1 MSRRLPSSV
10 IKDIL
15 SCLNHLQDYTK
26 SLSFND
32 FASNYMV
39 VEACHIIGEA
49 VAQLDDD
56 VKNTE
61 KQIPWTLIKGM
72 RNKLIHEYFGTDL
85 SIVWNVIK
93 IELPE
98 FRTQLENIHGKL
110 VDSGR

>member
-1 MSRRLPSSV
+1 M
-10 IKDIL
+10 
-15 SCLNHLQDYTK
+15 
-26 SLSFND
+26 
-32 FASNYMV
+32 
-39 VEACHIIGEA
+39 
-49 VAQLDDD
+49 AQLDDD

-93 IELPE
+93 IELPG
-98 FRTQLENIHGKL
+98 FRTQLENIHEKL